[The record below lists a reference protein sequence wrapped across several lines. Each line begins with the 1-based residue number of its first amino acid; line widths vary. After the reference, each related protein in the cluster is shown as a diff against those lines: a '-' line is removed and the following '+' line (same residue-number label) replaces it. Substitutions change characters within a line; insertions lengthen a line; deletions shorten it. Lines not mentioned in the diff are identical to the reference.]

1 MIDTTMTDPTTTELS
16 PSLPELIDMQIRTSG
31 PMSIASY
38 MGLCLTHPT
47 KGYYRNMDPLGAGG
61 DFITAPEISQM
72 FGELIGFFIVN
83 LWQQM
88 GSPKEFTLLELG
100 PGRGTLMADVLR
112 VACRAEGFRDALDLR
127 LFETN
132 LALIA
137 EQNARLEAYGAKWI
151 DAFDKVG
158 PGPLLVVANEFFDAL
173 PIRQFVRGQDG
184 WHERMVGTNNGRR
197 VFGLNPTPIPASAMP
212 ETPADAEINAVLEV
226 GLASGEVMNRLASTI
241 STQGGAILAIDY
253 GYARTQTGETLQ
265 GVRRHQFADVL
276 DAPGEV
282 DISAHVDFE
291 ALGNVAAGA
300 GLTVQPLATQ
310 GQFLNRMGINQRA
323 SALIAANPRMA
334 DELASA
340 KARLVAPEQMG
351 NLFKA
356 FCAASP
362 GLQPPGFE

>member
-1 MIDTTMTDPTTTELS
+1 MTEQA
-16 PSLPELIDMQIRTSG
+16 PSLPDQIEMQIRTTG
-31 PMSIASY
+31 PMSVATY

-47 KGYYRNMDPLGAGG
+47 KGYYKSEDPLGVAG
-61 DFITAPEISQM
+61 DFVTAPEISQM
-72 FGELIGFFIVN
+72 FGELIGFFFVN

-100 PGRGTLMADVLR
+100 PGRGTLMADILR
-112 VACRAEGFRDALDLR
+112 VACRADGFRDALDLR

-132 LALIA
+132 PALIA
-137 EQNARLEAYGAKWI
+137 EQNARLEVYGAKWI
-151 DAFDKVG
+151 DGFDKVG
-158 PGPLLVVANEFFDAL
+158 PGPLLVIANEFFDAL
-173 PIRQFVRGQDG
+173 PIRQFVRTEDG
-184 WHERMVGTNNGRR
+184 WHERMIGTNNGRR

-212 ETPADAEINAVLEV
+212 ETLADAELNAVLEV
-226 GLASGEVMNRLASTI
+226 GLASGEVMNRLATTV

-265 GVRRHQFADVL
+265 GVRKHQYADVL

-291 ALGNVAAGA
+291 ALGTVAAKA
-300 GLTVQPLATQ
+300 GLAVQPLATQ
-310 GQFLNRMGINQRA
+310 GQFLTRMGINERT
-323 SALIAANPRMA
+323 SALTAANPGSA
-334 DELASA
+334 ENLSAA
-340 KARLVAPEQMG
+340 KARLVGPDQMG

>member
-1 MIDTTMTDPTTTELS
+1 MTEQS
-16 PSLPELIDMQIRTSG
+16 PSLPELIDMQIRTTG
-31 PMSIASY
+31 PMSVATY

-47 KGYYRNMDPLGAGG
+47 KGYYRNADPLGASG
-61 DFITAPEISQM
+61 DFVTAPEISQM
-72 FGELIGFFIVN
+72 FGELIGFFFVN

-100 PGRGTLMADVLR
+100 PGRGTLMADILR

-151 DAFDKVG
+151 DGFDKVG

-173 PIRQFVRGQDG
+173 PIRQFVRGDQG
-184 WHERMVGTNNGRR
+184 WHERMVGLVDGQRR
-197 VFGLNPTPIPASAMP
+197 FGLNPTPIPASAMP
-212 ETPADAEINAVLEV
+212 EVVADAEPNAVLEV
-226 GLASGEVMNRLASTI
+226 GLASGEVMNRLATTI

-265 GVRRHQFADVL
+265 GVRRHQYADVL

-291 ALGNVAAGA
+291 ALGTVAKGA
-300 GLTVQPLATQ
+300 GLMVQPLASQ
-310 GQFLNRMGINQRA
+310 GQFLTRMGINQRA
-323 SALIAANPRMA
+323 SALIAANPGMA
-334 DELASA
+334 DELATA